1 MANRFE
7 KAKEYTQKYKNALVP
22 CKFCKGTDLRITSD
36 RTIFNPRNVWSVDCI
51 CGNCV
56 YGLDRVKDAV
66 RRWNETNIEEN
77 TNGSNK
83 RSEAHQGPS
92 PAPVSG

>member
-7 KAKEYTQKYKNALVP
+7 KAKEYTQKYKDALVP

-56 YGLDRVKDAV
+56 YGLVRVKDAV
-66 RRWNETNIEEN
+66 RHWNETNIEEN
-77 TNGSNK
+77 PDGRNET
-83 RSEAHQGPS
+83 SEAHQGPCAAS
-92 PAPVSG
+92 VSG

>member
-7 KAKEYTQKYKNALVP
+7 QAKAYTKKYKSALVP

-36 RTIFNPRNVWSVDCI
+36 RTIFNPRNVWSVDCT

-56 YGLDRVKDAV
+56 YGLVRVKDAV
-66 RRWNETNIEEN
+66 ARWNEV
-77 TNGSNK
+77 NK
-83 RSEAHQGPS
+83 EVSPDGNNQRSETYQGPG
-92 PAPVSG
+92 PAFVS

>member
-7 KAKEYTQKYKNALVP
+7 KAKEYTQKYKSSLVP

-36 RTIFNPRNVWSVDCI
+36 RTIFNPRNVWSVDCA

-56 YGLDRVKDAV
+56 YGLTRVKDAIQK
-66 RRWNETNIEEN
+66 WNENNLEEP
-77 TNGSNK
+77 NGNHK
-83 RSEAHQGPS
+83 RSEAYQGPCQT
-92 PAPVSG
+92 AVS